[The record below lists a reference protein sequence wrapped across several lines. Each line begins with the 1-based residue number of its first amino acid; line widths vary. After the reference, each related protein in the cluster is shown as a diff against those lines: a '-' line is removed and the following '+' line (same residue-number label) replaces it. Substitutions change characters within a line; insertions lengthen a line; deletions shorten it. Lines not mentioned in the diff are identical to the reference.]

1 MTVLGSLYPMADH
14 VKSSKY
20 ISSIHTIHT
29 IHTIHP
35 MTASDQDYALD
46 IQTTTR
52 TNQNRIRRKHFI
64 RDLISKQVFSQKE
77 N

>member
-29 IHTIHP
+29 IHPT
-35 MTASDQDYALD
+35 TASDQDDALD

-64 RDLISKQVFSQKE
+64 RDLISKHVFSQKD